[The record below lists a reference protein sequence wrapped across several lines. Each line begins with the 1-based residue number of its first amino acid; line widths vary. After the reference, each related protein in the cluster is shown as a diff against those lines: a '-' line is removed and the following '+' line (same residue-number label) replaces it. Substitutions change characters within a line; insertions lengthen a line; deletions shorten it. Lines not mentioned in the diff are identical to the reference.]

1 MPYAHNKRVRIY
13 WEEEG
18 SGEPL
23 LMIMGLSFT
32 LSMWGELRGI
42 LSKHFRTILF
52 DNRGVGKSAVPSR
65 PFSMR
70 AMARDALCVLEAASA
85 GAAHVLG
92 FSMGGMIAQELA
104 LTYPERVMKLVL
116 GCTSCGGLSA
126 TLPEIEA
133 LGLLTFPFLTRAAR
147 LKRMVPLIY
156 DPDTPKERIDRDL
169 EVIRA
174 NAPTVPGYMLQ
185 LGAILR
191 WHSYRRLPQIAA
203 QTLVIHGETDRLIP
217 PINASI
223 LANRIPNSKL
233 VLIPH
238 ASHIFPTD
246 QPEITCRALLDFLS
260 APVTATV

>member
-1 MPYAHNKRVRIY
+1 MPYAYNKRVRIY
-13 WEEEG
+13 WEEDG
-18 SGEPL
+18 AGDPL

-32 LSMWGELRGI
+32 LSMWGELRRT
-42 LSKHFRTILF
+42 LAKHFRTILF
-52 DNRGVGKSAVPSR
+52 DNRGVGKSDVPSR

-70 AMARDALCVLEAASA
+70 AMARDALCVLDAAST
-85 GAAHVLG
+85 GVAHVVG

-104 LTYPERVMKLVL
+104 LTYPNRVGKMVL

-156 DPDTPKERIDRDL
+156 HPSTPKERIERDL

-174 NAPTVPGYMLQ
+174 NAPTVPGYMQQ

-191 WHSYRRLPQIAA
+191 WHSFRRLPHIAA
-203 QTLVIHGETDRLIP
+203 DTLVIHGETDRLIP
-217 PINASI
+217 PVNASV

-233 VLIPH
+233 VLIPD

-246 QPEITCRALLDFLS
+246 QPEITCRALLDFLG
-260 APVTATV
+260 APVAAIG